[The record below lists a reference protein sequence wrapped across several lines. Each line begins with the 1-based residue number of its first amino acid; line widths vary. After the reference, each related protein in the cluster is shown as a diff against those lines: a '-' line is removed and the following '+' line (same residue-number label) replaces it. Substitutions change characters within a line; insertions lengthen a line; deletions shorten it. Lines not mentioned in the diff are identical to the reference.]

1 MGDDDQ
7 AFDAGFDG
15 EDVAGIETPGGEE
28 KKGGFVGGALLKIL
42 KFAAMGI
49 GAIIF
54 IVTVVIITMRIL
66 NRGAESQSYPVVS
79 EAYEAR
85 PEKLQW
91 YDNVPEIRT
100 RTSDQNSVTVIVKV
114 NVGYEM
120 EDKVLQTEL
129 IQRTPR
135 IQDMIRQFFAQKTAS
150 QLTPEHEEEL
160 KTELKEKINFM
171 LDEGRVKEVIFLDF
185 NIMEF

>member
-1 MGDDDQ
+1 MADDDQ
-7 AFDAGFDG
+7 SFDAGFEG
-15 EDVAGIETPGGEE
+15 EDVAGIDAPGGEE

-66 NRGAESQSYPVVS
+66 NKGGQSQSYPVVS
-79 EAYEAR
+79 EEYEAI
-85 PEKLQW
+85 PEQLQW
-91 YDNVPEIRT
+91 YDNIPEIRT
-100 RTSDQNSVTVIVKV
+100 RTSDENSVTVIVKV
-114 NVGYEM
+114 NLGWIEG
-120 EDKVLQTEL
+120 EATLQTEL

-135 IQDMIRQFFAQKTAS
+135 IQDLIRQFFANKTAA
-150 QLTPEHEEEL
+150 QLSPAHEQEL
-160 KTELKEKINFM
+160 KTELKEKINFI
-171 LDEGRVKEVIFLDF
+171 LAEGTIKDVVFLDF

>member
-1 MGDDDQ
+1 MGDEDQ

-15 EDVAGIETPGGEE
+15 EDVAGIEAPGGEE

-54 IVTVVIITMRIL
+54 IVTVVIITMRIM
-66 NRGAESQSYPVVS
+66 NKGNQSQSYPVVS
-79 EAYEAR
+79 EEYEAK
-85 PEKLQW
+85 PEQLQW
-91 YDNVPEIRT
+91 YDNIPEIRT
-100 RTSDQNSVTVIVKV
+100 RTSDQNSVTIIVKV
-114 NVGYEM
+114 NLGYEV

-135 IQDMIRQFFAQKTAS
+135 IQDLIRQYFAQKTSA
-150 QLTPEHEEEL
+150 QLTPAHEEEL

-171 LDEGRVKEVIFLDF
+171 LDDGQIKEVIFLDY